1 MSKVY
6 FLELKLVVVVIA
18 LFLDLIRNGIRL

>member
-18 LFLDLIRNGIRL
+18 LFLDLMRNGIRL